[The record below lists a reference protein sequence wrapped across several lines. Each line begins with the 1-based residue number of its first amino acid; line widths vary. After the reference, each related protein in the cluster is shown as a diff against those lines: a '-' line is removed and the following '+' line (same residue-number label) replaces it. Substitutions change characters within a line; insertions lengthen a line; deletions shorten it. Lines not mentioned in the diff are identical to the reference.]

1 MNSLLTVIIEF
12 QEATARITEK
22 ISTWA
27 IELIEMIPNMA
38 VAILVVLIFFGIARL
53 LQIGLRK
60 INRSAV
66 ADRGI
71 MHLISNF
78 VFYIVMGLG
87 VFMALSVL
95 QLDKTVTSLLAGA
108 GIIGLALGFAF
119 QETAANFLS
128 GILMTIRKPITVG
141 DLIESNGITGYVKDL
156 NLRCT
161 VLETTEGQD
170 VIIPNKSVFYS
181 PIKNYTVNGRRR
193 IDIEVGVSYGEDL
206 SRVRDITIDCLKDIE
221 GVMQDKKIQLFYT
234 KFDNSSINFVLR
246 IWTADTAQV
255 NYFKMRSDVIMAI
268 KSAYDENDITIPFP
282 IRTLDFGIKGGTK
295 LNEMMGDQNKNPGF
309 QSQSSEV

>member
-12 QEATARITEK
+12 QEAAARITEK
-22 ISTWA
+22 LATWA
-27 IELIEMIPNMA
+27 MELIEMIPNMA
-38 VAILVVLIFFGIARL
+38 VAVLVILIFFVIARL
-53 LQIGLRK
+53 LRMGIRK

-78 VFYIVMGLG
+78 VFFIVIGLG
-87 VFMALSVL
+87 IFMALSVL

-128 GILMTIRKPITVG
+128 GVLMTIRKPITLG
-141 DLIESNGITGYVKDL
+141 DLIESNGITGYVKEL
-156 NLRCT
+156 NLRAT
-161 VLETTEGQD
+161 VLENTEGQD
-170 VIIPNKSVFYS
+170 IIIPNKSVFYS
-181 PIKNYTVNGRRR
+181 SIKNYTVNGRRR

-206 SRVRDITIDCLKDIE
+206 FRVRDITLDCIKNVE
-221 GVMQDKKIQLFYT
+221 GIMTDKKIQLFYT

-246 IWTADTAQV
+246 IWTADTAQI

-268 KSAYDENDITIPFP
+268 KAAYDANDITIPFP

-295 LNEMMGDQNKNPGF
+295 LNEVLKDSKNDSG
-309 QSQSSEV
+309 QRNQDTEV

>member
-12 QEATARITEK
+12 QEAATRITEK
-22 ISTWA
+22 LATWA
-27 IELIEMIPNMA
+27 MELIEMIPNMA
-38 VAILVVLIFFGIARL
+38 VAILVILIFFIIARL
-53 LQIGLRK
+53 LRMGIRK

-78 VFYIVMGLG
+78 VFFIVFGLG
-87 VFMALSVL
+87 IFMALSVL

-128 GILMTIRKPITVG
+128 GVLMTIRKPITLG
-141 DLIESNGITGYVKDL
+141 DLIESNGITGYVKEL
-156 NLRCT
+156 NLRAT
-161 VLETTEGQD
+161 VLENTEGQD
-170 VIIPNKSVFYS
+170 IIIPNKSVFYS
-181 PIKNYTVNGRRR
+181 AIKNYTVNGRRR

-206 SRVRDITIDCLKDIE
+206 FRVRDITLDCIKNVE
-221 GVMQDKKIQLFYT
+221 GIMTDKKIQLFYT

-246 IWTADTAQV
+246 VWTADTAQI
-255 NYFKMRSDVIMAI
+255 NYFKIRSEVIMSI
-268 KSAYDENDITIPFP
+268 KAAYDANGITIPFP

-295 LNEMMGDQNKNPGF
+295 LNEMLKDSKNDPV
-309 QSQSSEV
+309 QRNQVNEV